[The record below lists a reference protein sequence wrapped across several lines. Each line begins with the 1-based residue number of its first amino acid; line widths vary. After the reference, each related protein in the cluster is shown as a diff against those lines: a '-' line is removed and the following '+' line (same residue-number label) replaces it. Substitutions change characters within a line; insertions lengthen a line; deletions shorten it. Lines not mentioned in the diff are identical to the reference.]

1 MTTSSE
7 LSDKSRAQS
16 KILFLET
23 QLTSLDHY
31 LPETYDYL
39 LRELDV
45 QKRLLAELE
54 VQETFNAIDATI
66 DPKNELF
73 TP

>member
-1 MTTSSE
+1 MGNSS
-7 LSDKSRAQS
+7 KQQIQS

-31 LPETYDYL
+31 LPETYEYL

-66 DPKNELF
+66 DQKNELL

>member
-1 MTTSSE
+1 MGNSS
-7 LSDKSRAQS
+7 KQQIQS
-16 KILFLET
+16 KIQFLET

-31 LPETYDYL
+31 LPETFEYL
-39 LRELDV
+39 IRELDV

-54 VQETFNAIDATI
+54 VEETFTAIDASI
-66 DPKNELF
+66 DQKNEFL

>member
-1 MTTSSE
+1 MTTSSDV
-7 LSDKSRAQS
+7 SGKSRAHS
-16 KILFLET
+16 KIQFLET

-31 LPETYDYL
+31 LPETYEYL

-54 VQETFNAIDATI
+54 VQETFNAIDTTI
-66 DPKNELF
+66 DQMNELL

>member
-1 MTTSSE
+1 MTTSSD

-16 KILFLET
+16 KIQFLET

-31 LPETYDYL
+31 LPETFEYL
-39 LRELDV
+39 IRDLDV

-66 DPKNELF
+66 DQKNELL

>member
-1 MTTSSE
+1 MTTSSDV
-7 LSDKSRAQS
+7 SGKSRAQS
-16 KILFLET
+16 KIQFLET

-31 LPETYDYL
+31 LPETYEYL

-66 DPKNELF
+66 DQNNKLF
-73 TP
+73 TS